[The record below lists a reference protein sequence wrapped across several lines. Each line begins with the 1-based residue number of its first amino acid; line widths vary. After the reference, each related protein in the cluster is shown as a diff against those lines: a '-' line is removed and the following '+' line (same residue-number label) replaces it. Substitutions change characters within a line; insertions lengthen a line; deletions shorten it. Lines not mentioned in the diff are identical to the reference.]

1 MTSWHDVAIYFQKD
15 HRTQLGHQSTR
26 WAGVLG
32 ADIVDLCS
40 GNCTAGIAPMTC
52 RPAVVLSY
60 TVAAAAAL
68 LSGLCY
74 TEFVVDLPT
83 AGGAFN
89 YVSVVFGEFT
99 AWSVLPDPQ
108 KHKFLH

>member
-1 MTSWHDVAIYFQKD
+1 M
-15 HRTQLGHQSTR
+15 R
-26 WAGVLG
+26 WADVPG
-32 ADIVDLCS
+32 ADIMDPRSS
-40 GNCTAGIAPMTC
+40 GCAASTALVTC

-99 AWSVLPDPQ
+99 AW
-108 KHKFLH
+108 

>member
-1 MTSWHDVAIYFQKD
+1 
-15 HRTQLGHQSTR
+15 
-26 WAGVLG
+26 
-32 ADIVDLCS
+32 
-40 GNCTAGIAPMTC
+40 MTC

-108 KHKFLH
+108 KHKFLHSRRRSALKQGLICSLTNSHKAGQVRFNRWMT